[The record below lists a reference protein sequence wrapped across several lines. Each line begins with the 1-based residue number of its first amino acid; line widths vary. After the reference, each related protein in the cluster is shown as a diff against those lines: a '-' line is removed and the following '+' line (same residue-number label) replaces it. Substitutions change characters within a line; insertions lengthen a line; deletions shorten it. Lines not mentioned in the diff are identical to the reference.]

1 MKLKKFN
8 EYSNLFSKDPRNF
21 ERQVVIVGDPTLDL
35 FENSIS
41 AATSE
46 KPVVVWGEPN
56 VINEGSIS
64 IKEIPTISK
73 VYDKL
78 SGNKFFPNET
88 SERGLVKKLKFPIV
102 GVSESGEEEFKT
114 YGKFK
119 KSEKYFNKFREKLV
133 PATRFDI
140 ISFKKEPIHIQERIN
155 GLGFDVDLNRFK
167 YLNETEDL
175 LNNLGSNFDL
185 DFYHISL
192 IESSGK
198 VYLENIGR
206 SLKLSP
212 SQALKL
218 YETAYSDHYE
228 VSLPGWFKKSAFDTH
243 VKPYY
248 QKRYYDSL
256 LIKPKN
262 SIDFKKYV
270 DLA

>member
-21 ERQVVIVGDPTLDL
+21 ERQVVIVGESTFDL
-35 FENSIS
+35 FENTIS

-46 KPVVVWGEPN
+46 KPIVVWGEPN
-56 VINEGSIS
+56 VINEGSIRV
-64 IKEIPTISK
+64 KEIPTVSK
-73 VYDKL
+73 VYESL
-78 SGNKFFPNET
+78 AGNAFFPNET
-88 SERGLVKKLKFPIV
+88 SDRRLVKKLKFPII

-119 KSEKYFNKFREKLV
+119 KSEKYFDKFREK
-133 PATRFDI
+133 PTPNTRFDI

-155 GLGFDVDLNRFK
+155 GIGFDVDLNRFK
-167 YLNETEDL
+167 YLGETEDL
-175 LNNLGSNFDL
+175 LKEINSKFNL
-185 DFYHISL
+185 DFYHVSL
-192 IESSGK
+192 IESGGR

-212 SQALKL
+212 SQSLKL
-218 YETAYSDHYE
+218 YERAYSDHYE
-228 VSLPGWFKKSAFDTH
+228 VSLPAWFKKSTFDKH

-256 LIKPKN
+256 LMKPKN
-262 SIDFKKYV
+262 SIDFKKYI
-270 DLA
+270 DLE